1 MPARKNLRAPGIN
14 AAQSAYTK
22 RKRPALSARRQRA
35 GGRFAVMK
43 QLELIGQIA
52 DLKET
57 DCHQSLALE
66 TLIELLIEKGVFTR
80 QEFARKAQA
89 LDLLAELACQQ

>member
-1 MPARKNLRAPGIN
+1 
-14 AAQSAYTK
+14 
-22 RKRPALSARRQRA
+22 
-35 GGRFAVMK
+35 MK

-80 QEFARKAQA
+80 QEFSRKAQA